1 VEGARLSVSPRL
13 AALMSY
19 PKFASSTP
27 RMLILQSDYWLDG
40 ACGRAAEG
48 LGWEVRRAP
57 VTLEGVMSREMIG
70 GLLETLA
77 LFRPDFIFSV
87 NASGMDEMGILAR
100 LFADLHVPSVT
111 WYVDVPRTILL
122 DRDCYGSEYALGLTW
137 DGVYEDYLR
146 SVGYAEA
153 HTLPL
158 GVDDSLFN
166 APPAEAWDRPPTF
179 IANSMTANAA
189 REWAWLAAR
198 APVALAVSEA
208 FVAGRVSRDT
218 FGAGLD
224 AMMGEGVAAEWDEH
238 ERRHAEMYCFIE
250 GTRRLRMQLVETLDP
265 LGMAVAGDDDWRAVS
280 SQCLPYINYSL
291 ELPEYY
297 RRCPV
302 NVNSTSLQMPQAVNQ
317 RVLDCPAAGG
327 FLLTDAQSQ
336 LGELFDLDKEAA
348 VYHSL
353 DEARAMYTYFL
364 REPAARTRIAG
375 LARRRALGEHTYGHR
390 LLHIVSLLKSRFGKG

>member
-1 VEGARLSVSPRL
+1 VEAPRLAVSPRL
-13 AALMSY
+13 ASLMTY
-19 PKFASSTP
+19 PKFAASTP

-40 ACGRAAEG
+40 ACGRAAER

-77 LFRPDFIFSV
+77 TFRPDFIFSV
-87 NASGMDEMGILAR
+87 NASGMDEWGMLAH

-122 DRDCYGSEYALGLTW
+122 DRDCYGSEYTVALTW
-137 DGVYEDYLR
+137 DGAYEEYLR

-158 GVDDSLFN
+158 GLDDTLFN
-166 APPAEAWDRPPTF
+166 APPIEACDLLPTF

-189 REWAWLAAR
+189 REWAWLAEHPA
-198 APVALAVSEA
+198 VALAVNDA
-208 FVAGRVSRDT
+208 FASGRVNRAT
-218 FGAGLD
+218 FGLGLD
-224 AMMGEGVAAEWDEH
+224 AMMGEGVTAGWDEH

-250 GTRRLRMQLVETLDP
+250 GTRRLRTQLVETLDP
-265 LGMAVAGDDDWRAVS
+265 LGMAVAGDEDWRAVS
-280 SQCLPYINYSL
+280 RHCLPYINYAL
-291 ELPEYY
+291 ELPTYY
-297 RRCPV
+297 QRCPV
-302 NVNSTSLQMPQAVNQ
+302 NVNSTSIQMPSAVNQ

-327 FLLTDAQSQ
+327 FLLTDAQTQ
-336 LGELFDLDKEAA
+336 LSELFEADEVA

-353 DEARAMYTYFL
+353 DEAVGLYQEYLAA
-364 REPAARTRIAG
+364 PAARRDLTAR
-375 LARRRALGEHTYGHR
+375 ARRRVLGEHTYGHR
-390 LLHIVSLLKSRFGKG
+390 LLHIVSLLKSRFGQG